1 MNAIVEILMQRD
13 GMSQEDAQDL
23 FKEAQDEAHIL
34 IDDEGSLE
42 DLENILKDY
51 FSLEPDYIF
60 DLIEL

>member
-1 MNAIVEILMQRD
+1 MNAIVEILMERD

-42 DLENILKDY
+42 DLENILKNY
-51 FSLEPDYIF
+51 FCLEPDYLF